1 VKWIVATAV
10 FLTFGAAC
18 FLAGYGMGAL
28 ALDVDWTRPR
38 RTFRDELDGQDAGA

>member
-1 VKWIVATAV
+1 MKVIAA
-10 FLTFGAAC
+10 FLAFLAFGAAC

-38 RTFRDELDGQDAGA
+38 RAFREELER